1 MSDVILSG
9 LNVSILYLLLFIIFV
24 CFVVGI
30 FSNSYLKNLYLGFL
44 ILILSIPIIEETF
57 YYNIKNNISSIGDG
71 DCLSVI
77 VDGICDIWNANV
89 SISITYSR
97 AIINLPNNFGFYIA
111 FLGILLITKSIIL
124 YKTNNNFKEGG

>member
-24 CFVVGI
+24 CFIVGI

-57 YYNIKNNISSIGDG
+57 YYNIKNNISSIGNG

-97 AIINLPNNFGFYIA
+97 AIINLPNNFGFYIV

-124 YKTNNNFKEGG
+124 YKTNNNFNEGG

>member
-9 LNVSILYLLLFIIFV
+9 LNVSILYLLLFVIFV
-24 CFVVGI
+24 CFIVGI

-57 YYNIKNNISSIGDG
+57 YYNIKNNISSIGNG

-97 AIINLPNNFGFYIA
+97 AIINLPNNFGFYIT

>member
-1 MSDVILSG
+1 MSDIILNG

-24 CFVVGI
+24 CFIVGI

-57 YYNIKNNISSIGDG
+57 YYNIKNNISSIGNG

-124 YKTNNNFKEGG
+124 YTTNNNFKEGG

>member
-1 MSDVILSG
+1 MSDIILSG

-24 CFVVGI
+24 CFIVGI

-57 YYNIKNNISSIGDG
+57 YYNIKNNISSIGNG

-124 YKTNNNFKEGG
+124 YTTNNNFKEGG

>member
-9 LNVSILYLLLFIIFV
+9 LNVSILYLLLFVIFV
-24 CFVVGI
+24 CFIVGI

-44 ILILSIPIIEETF
+44 ILILCIPIIEETF
-57 YYNIKNNISSIGDG
+57 YYNIKNNISSIGNG

-124 YKTNNNFKEGG
+124 YKTNNNFNEGG